1 MEDTFPVIDAE
12 KINCEEGEC
21 KKLREA
27 CERWGCF
34 MADMKKVVE
43 ALVVTWDKMH
53 SALYMRPW
61 VSMTCVPHKLCRFS
75 VLNLM
80 TRSTRV
86 NIGQKMAESLGLV
99 VADFEDCDER
109 FWLISANPSFPRDLQ
124 CKEGSKRLSIATFML
139 RQQANWWTMITH
151 VCIKLLIMKIIRK
164 LRVSNKGMPT
174 NEALELFR
182 LA

>member
-1 MEDTFPVIDAE
+1 MCSSASLFPSSLPHPQEQKTIARDRRRNMEDTFPVIDAE

-99 VADFEDCDER
+99 VADFEDWLCEFKFNKYKLQPRNNRSSNTHR
-109 FWLISANPSFPRDLQ
+109 F
-124 CKEGSKRLSIATFML
+124 
-139 RQQANWWTMITH
+139 
-151 VCIKLLIMKIIRK
+151 
-164 LRVSNKGMPT
+164 RVLNHSQ
-174 NEALELFR
+174 R
-182 LA
+182 

>member
-80 TRSTRV
+80 TRSTRET
-86 NIGQKMAESLGLV
+86 IGVPIHTDSGFLTILKDDENAGGLQV
-99 VADFEDCDER
+99 MNGSGSFLPILPFPGTFNAR
-109 FWLISANPSFPRDLQ
+109 KGANVFQ
-124 CKEGSKRLSIATFML
+124 
-139 RQQANWWTMITH
+139 
-151 VCIKLLIMKIIRK
+151 LLH
-164 LRVSNKGMPT
+164 LC
-174 NEALELFR
+174 
-182 LA
+182 

>member
-1 MEDTFPVIDAE
+1 MCSSASLFPSSLPHPQEQKTIARDRRRNMEDTFPVIDAE

-80 TRSTRV
+80 TRSTR
-86 NIGQKMAESLGLV
+86 G
-99 VADFEDCDER
+99 
-109 FWLISANPSFPRDLQ
+109 SFPMSHSSLFLSLIFLYLFFYCFFSN
-124 CKEGSKRLSIATFML
+124 CKI
-139 RQQANWWTMITH
+139 
-151 VCIKLLIMKIIRK
+151 
-164 LRVSNKGMPT
+164 
-174 NEALELFR
+174 
-182 LA
+182 